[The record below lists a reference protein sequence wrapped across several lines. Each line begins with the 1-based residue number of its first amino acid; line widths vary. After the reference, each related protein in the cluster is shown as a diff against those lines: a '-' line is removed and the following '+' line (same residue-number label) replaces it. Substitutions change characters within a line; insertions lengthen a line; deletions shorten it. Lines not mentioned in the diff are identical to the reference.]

1 MMNPQNKE
9 VLDYLTEN
17 PSLTS
22 MEAFSKLGI
31 TRLAARIHELRQGG
45 ISIDKETI
53 EVKKGTYIA
62 RYFLSSKENTTNE

>member
-1 MMNPQNKE
+1 MNPQNKE
-9 VLDYLTEN
+9 VLDYLLGN

-31 TRLAARIHELRQGG
+31 TRLAARIHELRQEG

-62 RYFLSSKENTTNE
+62 KYFLSSKGNLTQ

>member
-1 MMNPQNKE
+1 MNPQNKE

-31 TRLAARIHELRQGG
+31 TRLAARIHELRQEGV
-45 ISIDKETI
+45 SIDKETI
-53 EVKKGTYIA
+53 EAKKGTYIA
-62 RYFLSSKENTTNE
+62 RYFLSSKGNTTDE